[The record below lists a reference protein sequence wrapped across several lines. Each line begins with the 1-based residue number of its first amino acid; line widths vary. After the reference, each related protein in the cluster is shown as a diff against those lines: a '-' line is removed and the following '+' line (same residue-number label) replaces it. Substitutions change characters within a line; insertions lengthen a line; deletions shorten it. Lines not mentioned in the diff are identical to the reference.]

1 MMEKPSDAQA
11 ARDHEPPRK
20 RWVEPI
26 VALLMALTTVGTAWC
41 SYQSAA
47 WTRQSNRLMNE
58 YNALERRA
66 AVLTL
71 QGMQAATIHT
81 AMFMELL
88 AAQELGNEKLMNFY
102 AERFP
107 PDVRKAY
114 DAWLAQKP
122 FENPKADPHPFV
134 PNLYQ
139 MRGAREAEEATTKA
153 AGKMQEARAAGS
165 VSGQYLAN
173 TVIFAT
179 VLFFANAAGKFEQRR
194 VRILAFCFAVAAFTF
209 ALARTIM
216 LPR

>member
-1 MMEKPSDAQA
+1 M
-11 ARDHEPPRK
+11 RDPEPLK
-20 RWVEPI
+20 KGWVEPI

-58 YNALERRA
+58 YNSLERRA
-66 AVLTL
+66 DTLVL
-71 QGMQAATIHT
+71 QGMQTATIHT

-88 AAQELGNEKLMNFY
+88 AAQQSGNEKLKDFY

-107 PDVRKAY
+107 PDLRKAY
-114 DAWLAQKP
+114 DAWMAQKP

-134 PNLYQ
+134 PNLYE
-139 MRGAREAEEATTKA
+139 MRGMREAAEATSNA
-153 AGKMQEARAAGS
+153 ASKVQDARAAGT

-173 TVIFAT
+173 TVLFAT

-194 VRILAFCFAVAAFTF
+194 VRMAAFCFAVAVFAF
-209 ALARTIM
+209 AVARTMM